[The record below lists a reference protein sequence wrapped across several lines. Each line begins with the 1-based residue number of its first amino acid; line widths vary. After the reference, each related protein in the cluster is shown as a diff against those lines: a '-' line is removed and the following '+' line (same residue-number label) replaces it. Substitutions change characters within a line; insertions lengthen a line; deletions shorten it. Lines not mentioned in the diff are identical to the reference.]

1 MTIGSSLPPVE
12 RRVLRQDILLG
23 LRSGILNGEIPPG
36 TRLLEIPLATE
47 LGVTER
53 YVQKIRGGVIP
64 HARHFQKLAEL
75 AGVKDDEKAG

>member
-1 MTIGSSLPPVE
+1 
-12 RRVLRQDILLG
+12 
-23 LRSGILNGEIPPG
+23 
-36 TRLLEIPLATE
+36 LATE

-75 AGVKDDEKAG
+75 AGFQKLAELAGVKNDDKAE